1 VRPVSRA
8 VRESNPLCVAQVIA
22 ESGSIAQRVHFHYVQ
37 KGTPYKVGAS
47 AFAADCV
54 CDAIGTYFAHLH

>member
-1 VRPVSRA
+1 LNALVNRIDLSDSSIR
-8 VRESNPLCVAQVIA
+8 IA

-37 KGTPYKVGAS
+37 KGTRYKMGAS